1 MNGLF
6 TNIRITNKAVLPL
19 NTNLKTINGQSLIN
33 DCNDCVD
40 IVITAGPV
48 ALSSITPAIATN
60 TIDNLNFAQVWN
72 WNTLAGETAFTLSSN
87 STGALSEQTILKVEL
102 TGANASS
109 SVLTYAAQIINKHSG
124 TSSTNIALYLEASG
138 GTNNYALQSE
148 GQVLMSLSGSPALKV
163 ENNYIVSLGDL
174 DYAVNGTFLKVNDNL
189 SLITMGSDS
198 TNVYFSIDHSASN
211 PIISLG
217 DISNVYN
224 GSYLAIDDANQQMDF
239 WYTTGRGFNV
249 TKGAGYPVAVLGDV
263 DGVFN
268 NVKLTVD
275 DTVGINISEVAGFAV
290 GIVATDINGWIYPLD
305 VTGAGKVVLEV
316 SPIITTPSLISP
328 AVTVSASFTNNTLGA
343 ASLVTINSTSTAA
356 ASNLQK
362 LLTVTLSGA
371 NATSNQ
377 ATYCLDISNTHTG
390 SNSTNI
396 AARFTANSGTN
407 NYALITAG
415 GNVGIGTS
423 TPTSLLHTNGT
434 IATTNGA
441 IGVLL
446 NNTGSGTAA
455 QQFGVQ
461 VNMQAGYTGA
471 GIDQALSVNNYSAG
485 TGATVFG
492 NLVSVV
498 ANIGVIQASRGTTN
512 GDNVGCYTWA
522 GNGLRNVGAS
532 GNASFQQKN
541 SASGV
546 SVGVFGT
553 ALRANASAVHI
564 GGLFCLFDTA
574 PSVATSAALI
584 ADNGAQVADIFICR
598 DNGTAVFNILDGG
611 FVGIGTTSTTSY
623 LSIKAG
629 TTTVAPIKLTS
640 GTNNTTAQGG
650 TLEYNGS
657 HYETPSSLLRY
668 GKGGTIFNAFAD
680 VGNST
685 TVETD
690 LHTITLVANTF
701 RTNGEYIDSKYSGRI
716 VGSATATRQFK
727 VYFGGTAIFDST
739 ALPFAAASSW
749 EVNVTVLRVSSTVV
763 RSTVTLSSQGTTLSV
778 YQNYAETAGL
788 TLSNTNILK
797 ITGTAAGVGAATND
811 IVLGMAKGAWF
822 AAVA

>member
-1 MNGLF
+1 MAPITKIEKNNNNLPKHKTVLSASDLLLIQNGG
-6 TNIRITNKAVLPL
+6 ITYSDFLDMLEAIFGIPPTLSEITDAV
-19 NTNLKTINGQSLIN
+19 
-33 DCNDCVD
+33 
-40 IVITAGPV
+40 
-48 ALSSITPAIATN
+48 AIN
-60 TIDNLNFAQVWN
+60 TIDNLAYAQVWN
-72 WNTLAGETAFTLSSN
+72 WSTLAGETAFTLSSN

-102 TGANASS
+102 TGVNASS

-124 TSSTNIALYLEASG
+124 ASSTNIALYLEA
-138 GTNNYALQSE
+138 TNGDTNFALLSE
-148 GQVLMSLSGSPALKV
+148 GKVIMSVAGNPALKV

-174 DYAVNGTFLKVNDNL
+174 DFVINGTFLKVDDPT
-189 SLITMGSDS
+189 SVITMGQSALKVS
-198 TNVYFSIDHSASN
+198 FSIDHSSTYPVIN
-211 PIISLG
+211 LG
-217 DISNVYN
+217 DVSNDYN
-224 GSYLAIDDANQQMDF
+224 GSYLTIDDGNRQIDF
-239 WYTTGRGFNV
+239 WGGGGGRVFSASN
-249 TKGAGYPVAVLGDV
+249 GAGYPSVVLGDV

-268 NVKLTVD
+268 NVNLTVD
-275 DTVGINISEVAGFAV
+275 DTNGINISTVGGFAV
-290 GIVATDINGWIYPLD
+290 GIVKSDINGWVSAVD
-305 VTGAGKVVLEV
+305 VTGAGKVVLEI

-328 AVTVSASFTNNTLGA
+328 AVTVSASFTNNTIGA
-343 ASLVTINSTSTAA
+343 ASLVTIDSTSTAA

-522 GNGLRNVGAS
+522 GNGLRNVGAA
-532 GNASFQQKN
+532 GIASFQQKN

-640 GTNNTTAQGG
+640 GTNNTTAQNGAI
-650 TLEYNGS
+650 EYNGTNLFFTRTGAVRENVLTQS
-657 HYETPSSLLRY
+657 AVTTEVLTTDTSITININGVTYKLL
-668 GKGGTIFNAFAD
+668 
-680 VGNST
+680 
-685 TVETD
+685 
-690 LHTITLVANTF
+690 
-701 RTNGEYIDSKYSGRI
+701 
-716 VGSATATRQFK
+716 
-727 VYFGGTAIFDST
+727 
-739 ALPFAAASSW
+739 
-749 EVNVTVLRVSSTVV
+749 
-763 RSTVTLSSQGTTLSV
+763 
-778 YQNYAETAGL
+778 
-788 TLSNTNILK
+788 
-797 ITGTAAGVGAATND
+797 
-811 IVLGMAKGAWF
+811 AKA
-822 AAVA
+822 